1 MCAILLA
8 GVFAWSAGAL
18 QTEQGLWVLSAGTG
32 VMYGALFTLT
42 PAIVSAHFG
51 PTNFGLAWGMISYFA
66 AIGAV
71 VFSVSRV
78 ATSLMQY
85 LYAFISSAI
94 ASIPD
99 HNLKDQPVCYGSRC
113 FSATLWIAAVCCV
126 FSGAGMFW
134 IGRRWKV

>member
-1 MCAILLA
+1 MNASLHIYVQRRPVKLLRASFNAMCAVLLA

-18 QTEQGLWVLSAGTG
+18 QSEEGLWVLSAGTG

-71 VFSVSRV
+71 VFSVR
-78 ATSLMQY
+78 Q
-85 LYAFISSAI
+85 
-94 ASIPD
+94 
-99 HNLKDQPVCYGSRC
+99 
-113 FSATLWIAAVCCV
+113 
-126 FSGAGMFW
+126 
-134 IGRRWKV
+134 RRPPP